1 MALIIETAWEVFEN
15 TDFTINRYR
24 EATIS
29 LDYYGDSII
38 NSVFDVLYMILGFI
52 LSMRLPVWLIVALA
66 IGMEIFAG
74 YMIRDNLFFNTVML
88 LYPFDFI
95 LNWQSQIL
103 SP

>member
-38 NSVFDVLYMILGFI
+38 NSVADVLASIFGFY
-52 LSMRLPVWLIVALA
+52 LAHRLPVWAILGLIVC
-66 IGMEIFAG
+66 MEIGVG
-74 YMIRDNLFFNTVML
+74 YAIRDNLFLNIIML
-88 LYPFDFI
+88 IYPLEAI
-95 LNWQSQIL
+95 KIWQGGG
-103 SP
+103 

>member
-38 NSVFDVLYMILGFI
+38 NSVFDVLNMILGFI